1 MVYQITLNVEPCRSA
16 GRGPCEQLQNKVIFY
31 VIDANVST
39 SLPKT
44 TSETSQDL
52 VREII
57 NQIRRLMQAGELFTK
72 ELNKTYQVSV
82 PQVHCLL
89 ALNENGPLPPSE
101 IARYIMVKSSTV
113 TGIIDRL
120 EQKRLVYRIRN
131 SPDRRVITI
140 QLTEAGKELAQ
151 NAPPPIQQKIVDGLK
166 KLPEDEIKQ
175 IILSLSKLTHL
186 LDVQDLE
193 VE

>member
-1 MVYQITLNVEPCRSA
+1 MTENA
-16 GRGPCEQLQNKVIFY
+16 
-31 VIDANVST
+31 ST
-39 SLPKT
+39 SLPEAA
-44 TSETSQDL
+44 SETPQNL

-57 NQIRRLMQAGELFTK
+57 SQIRRLMQAGELFTK
-72 ELNKTYQVSV
+72 ELNKTYQVSA
-82 PQVHCLL
+82 PQLHCLL
-89 ALNENGPLPPSE
+89 ALHEYGPLPPSQ

-120 EQKRLVYRIRN
+120 EQKGFVERLRN

-140 QLTEAGKELAQ
+140 QLTEAGKGLAR
-151 NAPPPIQQKIVDGLK
+151 NAPPPIQHKIVDGLRR
-166 KLPEDEIKQ
+166 LPDGEIKQ
-175 IILSLSKLTHL
+175 IITSLSKLTKM

>member
-1 MVYQITLNVEPCRSA
+1 MTN
-16 GRGPCEQLQNKVIFY
+16 
-31 VIDANVST
+31 NVST
-39 SLPKT
+39 PLSET
-44 TSETSQDL
+44 TSETRQNL
-52 VREII
+52 VRDII
-57 NQIRRLMQAGELFTK
+57 YQIRRLMQAGELFTK
-72 ELNKTYQVSV
+72 ELNKTYQVSA
-82 PQVHCLL
+82 PQLHCLL
-89 ALNENGPLPPSE
+89 ALNDNGPLPPSQ

-120 EQKRLVYRIRN
+120 EQKGLVYRIRN

-151 NAPPPIQQKIVDGLK
+151 NAPPPIQHKIVDGLK
-166 KLPEDEIKQ
+166 KLPEGEIKQ
-175 IILSLSKLTHL
+175 IILSLSKLTHM